1 MNVTTTIE
9 ENVATLAVEGKLTV
23 QTSPDLS
30 AAIDALPQDI
40 TEFIIDLTDV
50 DYVASAGLRVLVAAE
65 KMAVTRGGKMIL
77 KNPCDTVMEVLDMT
91 GLCDIFT
98 IER

>member
-1 MNVTTTIE
+1 MNVTTTLE
-9 ENVATLAVEGKLTV
+9 DTKATLVVEGKLTV

-30 AAIDALPQDI
+30 AAIDALPDET
-40 TEFIIDLTDV
+40 TELIIDLSDV

-65 KMAVTRGGKMIL
+65 KMAVTRGGTMTL